1 MAKPNVYFRADGNSK
16 IGLGHVSRL
25 LAIADMISDEFATH
39 FLIINPDNN
48 VCELIKNCCQSLVD
62 LNQEPF
68 TQEAETI
75 VSTILKPG
83 DILVLDGYGFNKD
96 YQQSLK
102 RGGVKLVVVDDW
114 HREKIISEVVINHA
128 EGVDVN
134 NYEVEDGAMVF
145 IGAPYAMLK
154 SEYLDLAQKDFIK
167 AKVNAVFVC
176 FGGADVNNDV
186 IKVIRHLDVT
196 KIYEEIY
203 IVTGSAYQFAEELQ
217 KEIENTDSTIHWSSN
232 LNTQKMIDVMSRCN
246 SAITSPSTIAYE
258 YLCRK
263 GLLFV
268 MKTADNQ
275 QLLLNGLI
283 NAGVAIDFSEFPN
296 EDFLQDTLIENQR
309 ALFDG
314 SQSKRFKRIF
324 RALNLDAR
332 NASLEDS
339 KLLFQ
344 WANDPATRSQS
355 YNSEPIQ
362 FQDHIKWYSSKMADP
377 NCYIFIFEI
386 NGEPVGQI
394 RYQLIKNEY
403 VIGYSVDDEH
413 RGKGLGTSVLMRG
426 SMALKKERGND
437 IKIVGNVKHENVASV
452 HAFRNCGYEEEKS
465 LEYDSSFK
473 FVLR

>member
-1 MAKPNVYFRADGNSK
+1 MAKPNVYFRADANSK
-16 IGLGHVSRL
+16 IGFGHVSRL
-25 LAIADMISDEFATH
+25 LAIADMISDEFTTH
-39 FLIINPDNN
+39 FMIVNPDNN
-48 VCELIKNCCQSLVD
+48 VCELITKCCQSLIQ
-62 LNQEPF
+62 LNQEPAV
-68 TQEAETI
+68 QEAETM
-75 VSTILKPG
+75 VSSILEPG
-83 DILVLDGYGFNKD
+83 DILVLDGYEFDKD
-96 YQQSLK
+96 YQISLK
-102 RGGVKLVVVDDW
+102 RGGIKLVVVDDW
-114 HREKIISEVVINHA
+114 HREKIISEVVVNHA
-128 EGVDVN
+128 EGVAIN
-134 NYEVEDGAMVF
+134 NYEVDDGTMLF

-154 SEYLDLAQKDFIK
+154 SEYLELAQKDFVK
-167 AKVNAVFVC
+167 ANDNAVFVC
-176 FGGADVNNDV
+176 LGGADVNNDV
-186 IKVIRHLDVT
+186 IKVIQKLESI
-196 KIYEEIY
+196 KKYKEIY
-203 IVTGSAYQFAEELQ
+203 VVTGSAYQYNKELQ
-217 KEIENTDSTIHWSSN
+217 NEIENSALTIRWSSN
-232 LNTQKMIDVMSRCN
+232 LNAQQMIEVMSRCD
-246 SAITSPSTIAYE
+246 SAVTSPSTIAYE

-263 GLLFV
+263 GLLYV

-283 NAGVAIDFSEFPN
+283 KAGVAIDFSEFPVV
-296 EDFLQDTLIENQR
+296 DMLKDSLIKNQH

-324 RALNLDAR
+324 RALNLDVR

-344 WANDPATRSQS
+344 WANDPTTRSQS

-362 FQDHIKWYSSKMADP
+362 FQDHIKWYSSKMAEP

-403 VIGYSVDDEH
+403 VLGYSVNNEH

-437 IKIVGNVKHENVASV
+437 IKIVGHVKHENLASV
-452 HAFRNCGYEEEKS
+452 YAFRNCGYEEEKS